1 MASMLGEQLKAS
13 GMQVY
18 SARASH
24 IVALSFGQMAGTL
37 YTEKEQSLNEEHSHL
52 ATRSQDQNLAQARIF
67 HH

>member
-1 MASMLGEQLKAS
+1 MALMLGEQLKAS

-37 YTEKEQSLNEEHSHL
+37 YTEKEQSLTFGNQVAGSKL
-52 ATRSQDQNLAQARIF
+52 GPSKDFSPLNLN
-67 HH
+67 